1 MLNPERADITK
12 TLNALVKRLSPDD
25 DLLIYYAGHG
35 IEVEG
40 DGYWVPKDGQPEDD
54 TNWIANDYITKKL
67 KNIKATNVL
76 LISDSCFSGTLSRGI
91 TFETED
97 VNGAIADNRL
107 QKLQDTK
114 SRIVITSGNLEPVL
128 DGGGGQHSVFARAFI
143 ETLIAAT
150 RRIRQPRYTPC

>member
-1 MLNPERADITK
+1 MT
-12 TLNALVKRLSPDD
+12 TS
-25 DLLIYYAGHG
+25 
-35 IEVEG
+35 
-40 DGYWVPKDGQPEDD
+40 Q
-54 TNWIANDYITKKL
+54 
-67 KNIKATNVL
+67 KAQKYKGNQRTAYF
-76 LISDSCFSGTLSRGI
+76 DSCFSGTLSRGI

-143 ETLIAAT
+143 ETLIAADEANT
-150 RRIRQPRYTPC
+150 ATEIYSLLSKVVVEESSSLGAQQVPTIAALNRAGHRAPTSYFFRDNRFNQSCAGTTQRTDSLKDIA